1 MSGLERFM
9 ADDLRVLFNPR
20 AAVFVGVSPDPMKY
34 AGRALTSLR
43 QRGFAGPIFAVNPK
57 YVMCRVPD
65 DRLIKIPYLHS
76 DAALRIRQGAEIA
89 DMAIA
94 ANPYEWAFGD
104 FARRGLEPFE
114 I

>member
-1 MSGLERFM
+1 
-9 ADDLRVLFNPR
+9 
-20 AAVFVGVSPDPMKY
+20 
-34 AGRALTSLR
+34 
-43 QRGFAGPIFAVNPK
+43 
-57 YVMCRVPD
+57 MCRVPD